1 MRALVIGAG
10 ISGLGSAR
18 LLNHE
23 SYEVTLV
30 TNRDFSSRKLCEDEG
45 IKVVLNDRDLSL
57 VQDYDIVVKSPG
69 IPNDHPLVSQF
80 DYTMDEIELAS
91 LFTSKLHYYAISGTN
106 GKTTTVSLL
115 HAMLL
120 KKNNNAILAGNVG
133 ASLSETIIH
142 DRKEK
147 DVALEIS
154 AFQMENMRSFA
165 PDMYGV
171 LNLTPDHLDRFESVN
186 EYYQAKLSILDRVG
200 IFVRNWD
207 DKTIVELTKDYQGSV
222 INLSMEHQ
230 EGMDVFIKDG
240 AVYFENTLLFVINEM
255 LLKGK
260 HNVLNASFAA
270 LMAYKAGVSLE
281 EIQSTLASFGGVEHR
296 CEFVRTINGIS
307 YYNDSKATN
316 PESTL
321 VCLQSF
327 TQPTI
332 LLAGGFDKKISF
344 DLLKPFSESLKAVY
358 LFGESALEL
367 KAVLPQGILVD
378 TMLDALE
385 LATQSAVVGDVVV
398 LSPACAS
405 YDQFNN
411 FEERGNIF
419 KAKVNEIN

>member
-1 MRALVIGAG
+1 
-10 ISGLGSAR
+10 
-18 LLNHE
+18 
-23 SYEVTLV
+23 
-30 TNRDFSSRKLCEDEG
+30 
-45 IKVVLNDRDLSL
+45 
-57 VQDYDIVVKSPG
+57 
-69 IPNDHPLVSQF
+69 
-80 DYTMDEIELAS
+80 
-91 LFTSKLHYYAISGTN
+91 
-106 GKTTTVSLL
+106 
-115 HAMLL
+115 
-120 KKNNNAILAGNVG
+120 
-133 ASLSETIIH
+133 
-142 DRKEK
+142 
-147 DVALEIS
+147 
-154 AFQMENMRSFA
+154 MENMRSFA

-240 AVYFENTLLFVINEM
+240 AVYFFVINEM